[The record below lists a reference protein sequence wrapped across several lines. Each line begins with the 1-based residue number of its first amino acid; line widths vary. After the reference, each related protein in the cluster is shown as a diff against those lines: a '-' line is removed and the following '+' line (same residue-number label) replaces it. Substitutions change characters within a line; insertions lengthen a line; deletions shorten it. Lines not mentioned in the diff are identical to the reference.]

1 MILNY
6 FKDTNFDFNR
16 IKYLHHNGFIY
27 VDAYYVPEDQ
37 ICPKCGSNNY
47 SKNGYKTKTVKHCT
61 NYTSL
66 FIVKCHIQRYV
77 CKHCQYVFYEKDTF
91 SNPNET
97 ISIESVNMIIN
108 KLKFETS
115 TFESVARDAHLLRQN
130 VIDVFDRYINYIPG
144 KIPEILSFDEKH
156 INNSLTDNSYVF
168 IILDFRKIQIYD
180 IVFSRHKS
188 KLENYFSKIPL
199 SDRLQVKYIT
209 IDMWET
215 YLDICKRYFKNAKIA
230 IDSFHVMKMINN
242 ALDRIRINVMQK
254 YNLKTENI
262 ESNNP
267 FYYVLKKYKYYL
279 LKDIDDIPDQ
289 RFYNL
294 KLKMWFNKHSIIKYM
309 LDINEDLRKAYSLVS
324 KYREFNRACSYEKA
338 REELKILFYQLG
350 KNI

>member
-6 FKDTNFDFNR
+6 FKDTNFDFER

-27 VDAYYVPEDQ
+27 VDAYYIPEDQ
-37 ICPKCGSNNY
+37 TCPKCGSNNI
-47 SKNGYKTKTVKHCT
+47 SKNGYKTKTVKHC
-61 NYTSL
+61 
-66 FIVKCHIQRYV
+66 
-77 CKHCQYVFYEKDTF
+77 QYAFYEKDTF

-188 KLENYFSKIPL
+188 KLENYFSKILFPIDYKL
-199 SDRLQVKYIT
+199 NILQ
-209 IDMWET
+209 
-215 YLDICKRYFKNAKIA
+215 
-230 IDSFHVMKMINN
+230 
-242 ALDRIRINVMQK
+242 
-254 YNLKTENI
+254 
-262 ESNNP
+262 
-267 FYYVLKKYKYYL
+267 
-279 LKDIDDIPDQ
+279 
-289 RFYNL
+289 
-294 KLKMWFNKHSIIKYM
+294 
-309 LDINEDLRKAYSLVS
+309 
-324 KYREFNRACSYEKA
+324 
-338 REELKILFYQLG
+338 
-350 KNI
+350 